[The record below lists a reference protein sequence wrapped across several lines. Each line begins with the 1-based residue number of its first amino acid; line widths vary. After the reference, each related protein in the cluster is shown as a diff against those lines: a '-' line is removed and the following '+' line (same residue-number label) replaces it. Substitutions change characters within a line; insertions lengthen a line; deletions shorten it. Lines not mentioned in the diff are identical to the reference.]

1 MRVELE
7 MRMGCITRGGSDA
20 LFDELIKRIHL
31 HNSQSVVVVLHLQH
45 ESGKFKFLICGDF
58 FSSFFGNRKFISE
71 SKKTTKLRVFEDLR
85 CYK

>member
-31 HNSQSVVVVLHLQH
+31 HNFQSVVVVLHLQH

-58 FSSFFGNRKFISE
+58 FFF
-71 SKKTTKLRVFEDLR
+71 VFW
-85 CYK
+85 